1 MHQAGRNREAGKP
14 NLASALRAREI
25 GRDPIPRKALWPAAD
40 VCRINSRTHGRT
52 DQLCRTIQI
61 PLAKGEPFSNRAS
74 LVKLIFVHQA
84 AGPGVT
90 VLFAVSISCRM
101 IWFEASVLQC
111 PQRTR

>member
-1 MHQAGRNREAGKP
+1 MASGRCVPHQQIQHMAAP
-14 NLASALRAREI
+14 TSSAETFQ
-25 GRDPIPRKALWPAAD
+25 
-40 VCRINSRTHGRT
+40 ST
-52 DQLCRTIQI
+52 
-61 PLAKGEPFSNRAS
+61 LAKGEPFSNRAS